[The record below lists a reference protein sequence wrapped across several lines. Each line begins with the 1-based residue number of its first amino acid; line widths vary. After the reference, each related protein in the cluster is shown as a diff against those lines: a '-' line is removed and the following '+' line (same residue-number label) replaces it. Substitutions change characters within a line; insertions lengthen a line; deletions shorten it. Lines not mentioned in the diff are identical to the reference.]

1 MAYPP
6 TPWSIWLVPGGFVSL
21 CLWASLSGCGSLAT
35 DPPTQSSLE
44 PSAAPTAVETPDLI
58 YEDITLTE
66 LRSEGQPLWQIQARF
81 ARYEQEQGMGN
92 AELDQVQ
99 GEFYDAENHPI
110 RVQAR
115 AGAIYPEV
123 PRLELR
129 EEVEVESSFHQV
141 RVNAD
146 QVEWLPE
153 SDQLRAQGN
162 VIVRSLPPTS
172 GESDSSAPE
181 DLTVTDLEA
190 TADQLIFDLAQN
202 RLSLTNSGESAPVQV
217 TATSP
222 PLDLE
227 ALTVAW
233 DLEAQQLTAEGEVN
247 GIHRPRQIQLTG
259 ERLISP
265 LTTPQIAVVG
275 QAEALGLET
284 QQQITADQLL
294 WDTTTPIIEAQGNV
308 FYRQPSQ
315 DLSLRGT
322 SGTLNWETQTAAV
335 QGGAT
340 TTQLRVP

>member
-1 MAYPP
+1 MAHQP
-6 TPWSIWLVPGGFVSL
+6 TLWSIWLLPGGLVPF
-21 CLWASLSGCGSLAT
+21 CLLFSLSGCGSLAT
-35 DPPTQSSLE
+35 DPPTQSSPA
-44 PSAAPTAVETPDLI
+44 PSPTAPETSDLV

-66 LRSEGQPLWQIQARF
+66 LKPDGQPLWEIQASF
-81 ARYEQEQGMGN
+81 ARYEQEQGLGN
-92 AELDQVQ
+92 AELDRVQ
-99 GEFYDAENHPI
+99 GELYDAENHPI

-115 AGAIYPEV
+115 AGAIYPEI

-129 EEVEVESSFHQV
+129 DEVEVESGFHQV
-141 RVNAD
+141 QVSAD

-162 VIVRSLPPTS
+162 VIVRSLPPN
-172 GESDSSAPE
+172 ESDPPAPE
-181 DLTVTDLEA
+181 DPAVTDLEA
-190 TADQLIFDLAQN
+190 TADQLVFDLAQN
-202 RLSLTNSGESAPVQV
+202 RLSLTNLEEQDPVQV
-217 TATSP
+217 TAASP

-227 ALTVAW
+227 ALTVDW

-275 QAEALGLET
+275 QAEAIGLET
-284 QQQITADQLL
+284 QHRITADQLL
-294 WDTTTPIIEAQGNV
+294 WDTSTPIIEAQGNV

-315 DLSLRGT
+315 DLSLQGT
-322 SGTLNWETQTAAV
+322 SGTLNWETSTAAV

-340 TTQLRVP
+340 TTQLQVP